1 MPAADGSV
9 GRTDLAKGKLEVG
22 MAEKYQMA
30 GRMEAQQEREA
41 YAQFEEDEG
50 TIQGQLER
58 GIITEDEARRLRTRA
73 KMRKQQFE
81 AKRGKPGISAQNMAG
96 AGVTSTEDLI
106 EQALKTK
113 KKNMMV
119 EFLRKLFGI
128 DRIEVMI
135 NYEKRRRLHPNFKPL
150 FPLVHA
156 FINNG
161 MSFELIMF
169 SLVAANSML
178 TGVQISVRGTD
189 GESDI
194 YRLLEEAFTIS
205 FVAEIFLRVMA
216 DGWLWFFDWGNA
228 LDVALIVGTG
238 VIPTFLGTFLNLSDS
253 PIIRCGQAARAVRLV
268 RILKKVRAKFQT
280 LWSLVNGIAQ
290 SGRILVWTLVI
301 MSVIL
306 YMFALFGVQLMQKSD
321 LQFDPDQLE
330 VVNAHFPDV
339 MAGMFTLFQ
348 VITLDS
354 WTGITRPL
362 QAGYWMIG
370 AYFISFVCV
379 ACMVLEN
386 LIVAVICN
394 NAFKSVE
401 EDAELQAANTQAALE
416 SELSAF
422 SEIFDMM
429 DVDSSD
435 ALTQEE
441 YEEGLLTNEQIIY
454 KLKLASLADDE
465 ILNLWEFMAF
475 PPKIN
480 SHTFSSQIRSLKG
493 DCRAKDSYKVT
504 VTLHKLTRRI
514 EQATHRMEQH
524 RKYCEIIARDILVVQ
539 QEMRNLMVE
548 VRDFLITGTRCIPPD
563 PMSMTKKKIE
573 SVSAEVTQLVL
584 PSLQPLLNRE
594 YERRPL
600 TQKRLETVFSLPGQI
615 EDIPVPKGV
624 PSRLSLLDARKAESL
639 LDARKAQ
646 AIENVAAVRAPTPT
660 RSQAM
665 HQAAQRAVKDN
676 APAPKRAS
684 IVY

>member
-1 MPAADGSV
+1 MSAADGSL
-9 GRTDLAKGKLEVG
+9 GHRTDLAKGKLEVG
-22 MAEKYQMA
+22 MAEKYQMQ
-30 GRMEAQQEREA
+30 GRIDAQQEREA

-58 GIITEDEARRLRTRA
+58 GIITEEEARRLRTRA

-81 AKRGKPGISAQNMAG
+81 DNRGKPGISAKNMAG
-96 AGVTSTEDLI
+96 AGVTSTEELI

-113 KKNMMV
+113 RKNIWV
-119 EFLRKLFGI
+119 ESLRRVFRI
-128 DRIEVMI
+128 DRLEAMI
-135 NYEKRRRLHPNFKPL
+135 NRERRRRAHPNFKPL

-169 SLVAANSML
+169 SLVAMNSML
-178 TGVQISVRGTD
+178 TGVQISVKGTD

-194 YRLLEEAFTIS
+194 YRILEEAFTIA

-216 DGWLWFFDWGNA
+216 DGWLWFFDWGNS
-228 LDVALIVGTG
+228 LDFALIVGTG

-253 PIIRCGQAARAVRLV
+253 PIMRCGQAARGVRLV

-301 MSVIL
+301 MTVVL

-330 VVNAHFPDV
+330 VVNVHFPDV
-339 MAGMFTLFQ
+339 MGGMFTLFQ
-348 VITLDS
+348 VMTLDS

-394 NAFKSVE
+394 NAFTSVE
-401 EDAELQAANTQAALE
+401 EDAELQAAITQAALE
-416 SELSAF
+416 SELSAL
-422 SEIFDMM
+422 SEVFDMM

-454 KLKLASLADDE
+454 KLKLASLSDDE

-475 PPKIN
+475 PAKIN
-480 SHTFSSQIRSLKG
+480 SNTFASQIRSLKG

-524 RKYCEIIARDILVVQ
+524 RKYCEIIHKDLLVVQ
-539 QEMRNLMVE
+539 QEIRNLMVE
-548 VRDFLITGTRCIPPD
+548 VRDFLITSMRCIPPD
-563 PMSMTKKKIE
+563 PVPMTKKKIE
-573 SVSAEVTQLVL
+573 SVSQEVTQMVL
-584 PSLQPLLNRE
+584 PNLEPLLNRD

-600 TQKRLETVFSLPGQI
+600 AQKKLETVFALPGQI
-615 EDIPVPKGV
+615 EDIPAPKGV
-624 PSRLSLLDARKAESL
+624 PSRLSLLDAS
-639 LDARKAQ
+639 KAQ
-646 AIENVAAVRAPTPT
+646 AIANAAAPPPSTLT

-665 HQAAQRAVKDN
+665 HQAAQRAAKDN
-676 APAPKRAS
+676 APAPDRAS